1 MMIKVFCKD
10 YDALRK
16 EIRKRASN
24 HEWSTWDTVEV
35 TTSDGTKVKRLI
47 HTPPNDD
54 QYKVVQIKLYNPPEK
69 DKKKNPTYLQLIPE
83 VTDKEL
89 TKEQAEE
96 KVGMVMGR
104 FCEIL
109 NRYFP
114 TLKEY
119 HVLL

>member
-1 MMIKVFCKD
+1 MIIKVFCKD

-114 TLKEY
+114 ALKEY